1 VAAEEVGSRAEGR
14 LHYRE
19 GDVVDPGSVFSGVGA
34 ESFERLIDSNLSLG
48 SEHAFGLL
56 NNEPGIQR
64 LLQAFLAVV
73 LQRAHSRCA
82 SDGRPGRGS

>member
-1 VAAEEVGSRAEGR
+1 

-64 LLQAFLAVV
+64 LLQAFLRWSSNALTAGVRLMGV
-73 LQRAHSRCA
+73 RAA
-82 SDGRPGRGS
+82 GRKTTS